1 MGKREVIKK
10 IKEFI
15 NLIKI
20 NNIKVE
26 KVYLFGSYAVNR
38 AKESSD
44 IDVAVIS
51 SDFGINYTEES
62 LFLMKIAQ
70 KIDLQISPEPY
81 SLKEYQSAS
90 QGEFLWQEIIN
101 KGQLI
106 KV

>member
-15 NLIKI
+15 KLLKNSNL
-20 NNIKVE
+20 KVE
-26 KVYLFGSYAVNR
+26 MVYLFGSYAANE

-51 SDFGINYTEES
+51 SDFGKNYTEES
-62 LFLMKIAQ
+62 LFLMRIAQ

>member
-1 MGKREVIKK
+1 
-10 IKEFI
+10 
-15 NLIKI
+15 
-20 NNIKVE
+20 
-26 KVYLFGSYAVNR
+26 
-38 AKESSD
+38 
-44 IDVAVIS
+44 
-51 SDFGINYTEES
+51 
-62 LFLMKIAQ
+62 MKIAQ